1 MLERVGLR
9 DKADAYPRQLSGGQ
23 QQRVAIARALALR
36 PGVILFDEPTS
47 ALDPELVG
55 EVLTVIKDLAATGT
69 TLIIVTHEIGFAREV
84 ADQVVFLDGGVVVEH
99 GPPAQVL
106 DHPATRVPGSS
117 SAKCSEPSA
126 AHKETLMP
134 LTRRRSPRGSRRD
147 RPPSTTLAACGGSGG
162 DTAAAVAGGTDRGQ
176 RRRAVQRRR
185 EGDDD
190 QRAGGRLD
198 PGRAA
203 APDPGR
209 GRAEH
214 RPRRCCPPGSPPL
227 AFVGTDHKTLTGSE
241 PDLGR
246 LVGGVLG
253 LKVQLNNATWEN
265 LFVGIDSGRTDI
277 GFSNIT
283 DTEQRKQK
291 YDFASYRQ
299 DNLAFETL
307 ATSNWTFTGD
317 YQALADRKV
326 SVSRGTNQEKILLEW
341 RSKLQ
346 AEGKDFAVKYYP
358 DNNAVQLALE
368 SGKIDIY
375 FGPNPGVAYQV
386 AQSADSPSPK
396 RSAGTFSGAGESLQ
410 GLIAATTKKDSGLV
424 KPVADAINYLI
435 QNGQYQQ
442 WLTAWN
448 LANEAV
454 KTSEVNPPGLPI
466 TNT

>member
-1 MLERVGLR
+1 
-9 DKADAYPRQLSGGQ
+9 
-23 QQRVAIARALALR
+23 
-36 PGVILFDEPTS
+36 
-47 ALDPELVG
+47 
-55 EVLTVIKDLAATGT
+55 
-69 TLIIVTHEIGFAREV
+69 
-84 ADQVVFLDGGVVVEH
+84 
-99 GPPAQVL
+99 
-106 DHPATRVPGSS
+106 
-117 SAKCSEPSA
+117 
-126 AHKETLMP
+126 MP
-134 LTRRRSPRGSRRD
+134 LTRRRALAAAAATALF
-147 RPPSTTLAACGGSGG
+147 TTLAACGGSGG
-162 DTAAAVAGGTDRGQ
+162 NTAAAVAGGTTAVNVGALSNGAAKEVTINVPVVDSI
-176 RRRAVQRRR
+176 RAQLPPQIR
-185 EGDDD
+185 D
-190 QRAGGRLD
+190 AGVLNVGLGLL
-198 PGRAA
+198 PA
-203 APDPGR
+203 
-209 GRAEH
+209 
-214 RPRRCCPPGSPPL
+214 GSPPL
-227 AFVGTDHKTLTGSE
+227 GFVGTDDKTLTGSE
-241 PDLGR
+241 PDLAR

-253 LKVQLNNATWEN
+253 LEVQLNNATWEN

-283 DTEQRKQK
+283 DTEQRKLK
-291 YDFASYRQ
+291 YDFATYRQ

-307 ATSNWTFTGD
+307 ATSNWAFTGD

-346 AEGKDFAVKYYP
+346 AQGKDFAVEYYP

-375 FGPNPGVAYQV
+375 LGPNPGVAYQV

-448 LANEAV
+448 LGNEAV